1 MTDGDDFSPDLER
14 SFHKTIKKVSEDIEE
29 LKFNTAIAAMM
40 SLINEIYA
48 AGKITRK
55 DLKTFLLLLNPF
67 APHLTEE
74 IWERA
79 GFEDIIAR
87 AKWPEYDE
95 EKTVENEI
103 DIPVQINGKLKAVL
117 RFAADVA
124 KDDAIA
130 AAKADERVAKQLEGK
145 TVVKEIF
152 VPGKMINIVVK

>member
-1 MTDGDDFSPDLER
+1 
-14 SFHKTIKKVSEDIEE
+14 
-29 LKFNTAIAAMM
+29 MM

-48 AGKITRK
+48 AGKITCK

-95 EKTVENEI
+95 AKTVENEI

-117 RFAADVA
+117 RFAATVG
-124 KDDAIA
+124 KDEALS
-130 AAKADERVAKQLEGK
+130 AAKADERIAKQLEGK